1 MDSNYSKCQGM
12 RNNGTLMEKTFQ
24 KKQVLS
30 VSFKSKHA
38 NLCVL
43 YRHVKEIPNV
53 TSKRNEHLKDA
64 QLQFFIYQINQKKK
78 KNAQV
83 SVTLCWQSRA
93 FIYFWW
99 ECKMVQH
106 IRKGVWQFLIQLCR
120 NYSLICQS
128 GFKNLF
134 KNRSLRSDSKCTKVS
149 IVTLFQ

>member
-1 MDSNYSKCQGM
+1 M

-78 KNAQV
+78 KMHKFQSHSVGRAVHSYISGGNAK
-83 SVTLCWQSRA
+83 WYN
-93 FIYFWW
+93 I
-99 ECKMVQH
+99 
-106 IRKGVWQFLIQLCR
+106 
-120 NYSLICQS
+120 
-128 GFKNLF
+128 
-134 KNRSLRSDSKCTKVS
+134 
-149 IVTLFQ
+149 

>member
-1 MDSNYSKCQGM
+1 M

-53 TSKRNEHLKDA
+53 TSKRNENLKDA

-78 KNAQV
+78 MHKFQSHSVGRAVHSYISGGNAK
-83 SVTLCWQSRA
+83 WYN
-93 FIYFWW
+93 I
-99 ECKMVQH
+99 
-106 IRKGVWQFLIQLCR
+106 
-120 NYSLICQS
+120 
-128 GFKNLF
+128 
-134 KNRSLRSDSKCTKVS
+134 
-149 IVTLFQ
+149 

>member
-78 KNAQV
+78 KCT
-83 SVTLCWQSRA
+83 SFSHTLLAEPC
-93 FIYFWW
+93 I
-99 ECKMVQH
+99 H
-106 IRKGVWQFLIQLCR
+106 IFLVGMQ
-120 NYSLICQS
+120 NGTTY
-128 GFKNLF
+128 KE
-134 KNRSLRSDSKCTKVS
+134 RSLAISNT
-149 IVTLFQ
+149 IM